1 MRSTAWRAAGMMALV
16 GILGGL
22 SGCDWWPPTLQER
35 IGAQET
41 QLKVIESE
49 RAALQTKV
57 AALTKTTEGLKAQAA
72 QMAQSNAQLKAQVDQ
87 LTAALEEERA
97 KSKKGKKK

>member
-1 MRSTAWRAAGMMALV
+1 MRSTVWRAAGMMALV

-22 SGCDWWPPTLQER
+22 SGCDWWPPALQER
-35 IGAQET
+35 IGAQEV
-41 QLKVIESE
+41 QIKVIEGE

-57 AALTKTTEGLKAQAA
+57 VALTKTTEALKAQAA
-72 QMAQSNAQLKAQVDQ
+72 QMAQANTQLRAQVDQ
-87 LTAALEEERA
+87 LTAALEVERA